1 MAVNVRD
8 NTNDAFWNEWAKILN
23 AAIFD
28 ADTNKVKY
36 DEIVKKL
43 YNVSK
48 STRYAEKS
56 QTFGDLGDFSV
67 KAEGA
72 NAAED
77 DFQQGFAKLIQHIS
91 FGKSVLI
98 SRELKDDNQIADA
111 IQKVTNIV
119 TSYKRTRAKFGTNAM
134 VLSVG
139 AATTMSF
146 AGATAYDITG
156 ADGKALFNSAHPL
169 KRVSGVTQCNHYSNA
184 FGNNAALLN
193 ELANIM
199 RNFKND
205 RGEVMGYTADTIIIP
220 GNAPDLEETVKRI
233 IGSDGEVGTNHND
246 INTQRGKW
254 KLVVNDLWTPTKAQA
269 SDPDPFIIMSSEANK
284 ELMANRF
291 YDRTELDVVTA
302 IKEES
307 RNLLYNGFGRMSCGF
322 SNWRHVI
329 MGGSVD
335 ADAQTL
341 S

>member
-8 NTNDAFWNEWAKILN
+8 NTNDAFWNEWAKLLN

-43 YNVSK
+43 YNVEKSK
-48 STRYAEKS
+48 MYAEKS
-56 QTFGDLGDFSV
+56 QTFGDLGDFTV
-67 KAEGA
+67 KTEGQD
-72 NAAED
+72 AAED
-77 DFQQGFAKLIQHIS
+77 DFQQGYAKLIQHIS

-98 SRELKDDNQIADA
+98 SRELKDDNQIAEA

-119 TSYKRTRAKFGTNAM
+119 AAYKRTRAKFGTNAM

-169 KRVSGVTQCNHYSNA
+169 KRVVGGTQGNHFANA

-193 ELANIM
+193 ELSNIM

-220 GNAPDLEETVKRI
+220 GNAPELEETVKRI
-233 IGSDGEVGTNHND
+233 IGSDGEVGSNNND

-254 KLVVNDLWTPTKAQA
+254 KLIVNDLWTPTKAQ
-269 SDPDPFIIMSSEANK
+269 STDPDPFIIMSSEANK

-302 IKEES
+302 VKEES

-322 SNWRHVI
+322 TNWRHVI
-329 MGGSVD
+329 LGGSTD
-335 ADAQTL
+335 ADAVTL